1 MLPCDG
7 VIQRALFW
15 LASDQTRSFTV
26 AAFQHSGKCPHIE
39 AAADLRLVIAMTGK
53 TLFMEQWRYA
63 THEQLFGIITACLG
77 WQDGSDAKKD

>member
-39 AAADLRLVIAMTGK
+39 AALHLSLVIAMTSQ
-53 TLFMEQWRYA
+53 TLFMEEGRYA
-63 THEQLFGIITACLG
+63 THEQLFGIITARLG
-77 WQDGSDAKKD
+77 WQDGSDAKEG